1 MKKIKGN
8 TSDEK
13 ELLYL
18 ARAARGAQDKYIKEH
33 EKKQAEIKQRWF
45 YAPAYRYT
53 PAEVGGIK
61 HG

>member
-1 MKKIKGN
+1 MRAKKKN
-8 TSDEK
+8 TAEEK
-13 ELLYL
+13 ELAFL